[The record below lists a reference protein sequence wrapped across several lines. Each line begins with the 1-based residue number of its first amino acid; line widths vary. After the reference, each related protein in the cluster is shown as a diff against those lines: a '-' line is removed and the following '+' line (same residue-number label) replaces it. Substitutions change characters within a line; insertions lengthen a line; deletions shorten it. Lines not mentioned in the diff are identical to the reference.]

1 MLSRPSSSADLDAVI
16 AHVTTDILALLG
28 DSVPRTEATIVTALA
43 DRHAKDDVRR
53 TVMRLAVLGRLAMQG
68 SRYTLPTEVRQG

>member
-1 MLSRPSSSADLDAVI
+1 
-16 AHVTTDILALLG
+16 VTTDILALLG

-53 TVMRLAVLGRLAMQG
+53 TLMHLAVLEQLVETGGKCTPPRPAPKPG
-68 SRYTLPTEVRQG
+68 PG